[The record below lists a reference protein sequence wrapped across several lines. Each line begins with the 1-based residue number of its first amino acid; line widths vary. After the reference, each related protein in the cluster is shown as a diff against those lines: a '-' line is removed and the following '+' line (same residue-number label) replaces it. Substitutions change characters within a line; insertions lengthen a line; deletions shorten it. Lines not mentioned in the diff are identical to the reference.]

1 MKTTM
6 GCAAVFPTLAT
17 ATTSEAKV
25 CLKGAVVEGTAG
37 HFAGHPGNLRAAGG
51 LRTQHCRGIDPC
63 Q

>member
-25 CLKGAVVEGTAG
+25 CLKGAVVEGTAV
-37 HFAGHPGNLRAAGG
+37 HFAGHHGNLRAAGG
-51 LRTQHCRGIDPC
+51 LRTQP
-63 Q
+63 